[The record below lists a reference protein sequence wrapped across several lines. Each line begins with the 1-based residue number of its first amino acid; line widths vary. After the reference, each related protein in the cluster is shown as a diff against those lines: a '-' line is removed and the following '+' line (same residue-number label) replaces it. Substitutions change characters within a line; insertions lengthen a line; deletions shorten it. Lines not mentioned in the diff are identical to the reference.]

1 MNSMP
6 SIEFRKKLTCLAVVS
21 TAVVLLGGCAVGP
34 DFERP
39 KTPEVKSFTRPDSDT
54 GQAASEPKQ
63 VIPDKWWTAYHSDR
77 INVLVERALE
87 HNPNIDAGL
96 ANLKQAQ
103 EYVTAQRGLYYP
115 QVQAGYGVSRQN
127 SGQVL
132 ASPLNTGDSI
142 YTLHTAQVNVSFVPD
157 VFGGNRRQVESLQ
170 AYSDSQK
177 YQLEALRL
185 TIATNVVNAAIQEQL
200 FVEQVAVVQEAI
212 QAAKDQVQHTQIMLG
227 NGYSSR
233 IDLAQQEAAYAQAVA
248 MLPPLKK
255 QLELTRDLLAVL
267 CGDYPESQPLAEGAQ
282 TIATPEEL
290 PRILP
295 SQLVAHRPDV
305 RAAEEML
312 HSTHAL
318 IGVAVAN
325 MLPQF
330 SLTAGVAFTG
340 PSADGL
346 FSGDNQTWGIL
357 GSITAPLF
365 SAGTLS
371 ARKRAAEQAAMAAR
385 AQYKNVVLTAFQNV
399 ADVLYALDADN
410 QFLKA
415 ALDAETANL
424 RVLTLTEQ
432 QFASGYVSRPQ
443 LLTARQAW
451 LTAKLAQVSAR
462 AAYLGDTAGLYQALG
477 GGWVESK

>member
-1 MNSMP
+1 MNRVLC
-6 SIEFRKKLTCLAVVS
+6 SISQNRLIPAAALSAALVW
-21 TAVVLLGGCAVGP
+21 LGGCAVGP
-34 DFERP
+34 DFDRP
-39 KTPEVKSFTRPDSDT
+39 KTPEVKSFTRPDS
-54 GQAASEPKQ
+54 GIVGSAPAASQE
-63 VIPDKWWTAYHSDR
+63 IPEKWWAAYHSER
-77 INVLVERALE
+77 INVLVARALE
-87 HNPNIDAGL
+87 HNPSIDAGI

-103 EYVTAQRGLYYP
+103 EYVTAQRGLYFP

-132 ASPLNTGDSI
+132 ASPLSTGDTV

-170 AYSDSQK
+170 ASADSQK
-177 YQLEALRL
+177 YQLEALRV
-185 TIATNVVNAAIQEQL
+185 TIASNVVNAVIQEQL
-200 FVEQVAVVQEAI
+200 LMEQVSVVQEAI
-212 QAAKDQVQHTQIMLG
+212 QAAQDQVQHTQALLS

-233 IDLAQQEAAYAQAVA
+233 IDLAQQEAAYAQVVA

-255 QLELTRDLLAVL
+255 QLDLTRDLLAVL
-267 CGDYPESQPLAEGAQ
+267 CGDLPESQPLTEASQ
-282 TIATPEEL
+282 IIDTPGEL
-290 PRILP
+290 PHILP

-346 FSGDNQTWGIL
+346 FSDANQTWGLL
-357 GSITAPLF
+357 GGITAPLF

-371 ARKRAAEQAAMAAR
+371 ARKRAAEQAALAAQ
-385 AQYKNVVLTAFQNV
+385 AQYKSVVLAAFQNV
-399 ADVLYALDADN
+399 ADVLYALDADSKFM
-410 QFLKA
+410 QA
-415 ALDAETANL
+415 AQDSETANQ

-432 QFASGYVSRPQ
+432 QFTAGYVSRPQ
-443 LLTARQAW
+443 LLAARQAW
-451 LTAKLAQVSAR
+451 LTAKMSRVAAR
-462 AAYLGDTAGLYQALG
+462 AAYLGDTAALFQALG
-477 GGWVESK
+477 GGWAETL